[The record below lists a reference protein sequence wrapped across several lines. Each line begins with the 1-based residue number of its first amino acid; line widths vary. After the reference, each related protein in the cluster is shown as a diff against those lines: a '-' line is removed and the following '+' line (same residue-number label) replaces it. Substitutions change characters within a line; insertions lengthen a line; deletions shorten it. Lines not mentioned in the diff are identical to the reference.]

1 MLRPVIR
8 FAAGRGGVNRLS
20 IFIYHRVLPAPDP
33 LFPGEVDA
41 AQFDAQ
47 VAWITR
53 WFTVLPLA
61 EAVRRMQQGSLPPGA
76 AAITF
81 DDGYADNLQ
90 HAEPVLRRH
99 GASATLFVATGF
111 LDGGC
116 MWNDRVIEA
125 VRRTRQTVLDLPDL
139 LPQPLPVTDLAQR
152 RAAITQLIGRF
163 KYLQMDA
170 RDRAVAVVERAAV
183 VTAPDDLMLTS
194 DALRRW
200 HAAGQQVGAHTVNHP
215 ILAQLA
221 DDAARDE
228 IVRGRDDLQALLDSR
243 IGLFAYPNG
252 RPGSDYLPAHVDMVR
267 ALGFNA
273 AVSTSWG
280 AASARSPIYE
290 LPRFTPWDR
299 NRLRFGARLVQNLLS
314 A

>member
-1 MLRPVIR
+1 MLRPIIR
-8 FAAGRGGVNRLS
+8 WAAARGGTSRLS

-61 EAVRRMQQGSLPPGA
+61 DAVRRMQHGDLPPGA

-81 DDGYADNLQ
+81 DDGYADNLHQ
-90 HAEPVLRRH
+90 AEPVLRQH
-99 GASATLFVATGF
+99 GACATLFVATGF

-125 VRRTRQTVLDLPDL
+125 VRRTRQPVLALPDL
-139 LPQPLPVTDLAQR
+139 WPQPLPVADLAQR
-152 RAAITQLIGRF
+152 RTAIGQLIGHI
-163 KYLQMDA
+163 KYLPMHA
-170 RDRAVAVVERAAV
+170 RDRAVAEVVRAAAV
-183 VTAPDDLMLTS
+183 AVPDDLMLTS
-194 DALRRW
+194 AELRRW

-215 ILAQLA
+215 ILAQLT
-221 DDAARDE
+221 DEAARDE
-228 IVRGRDDLQALLDSR
+228 ISLGRDALQALLDSR

-252 RPGSDYLPAHVDMVR
+252 RPGSDYLPVHVDMVR
-267 ALGFNA
+267 TLGFDA
-273 AVSTSWG
+273 AFSTTWG
-280 AASARSPIYE
+280 AATARSPGYE

-299 NRLRFGARLVQNLLS
+299 SRLRFGARLVRNLL
-314 A
+314 AA

>member
-1 MLRPVIR
+1 MLRPIIR
-8 FAAGRGGVNRLS
+8 WAAGRGDANRLS

-61 EAVRRMQQGSLPPGA
+61 EAVQRMQHGSLPRGT

-90 HAEPVLRRH
+90 LAEPVLRRH
-99 GASATLFVATGF
+99 GACATLFVATGF
-111 LDGGC
+111 LDGGI

-125 VRRTRQTVLDLPDL
+125 VRRTRQLALSLPDL
-139 LPQPLPVTDLAQR
+139 LPQPLPLADLDQR
-152 RAAITQLIGRF
+152 RAAISQLIGRI
-163 KYLQMDA
+163 KYLPMDE
-170 RDRAVAVVERAAV
+170 RDRAVADVVRAAAV
-183 VTAPDDLMLTS
+183 AVPDDLMLTS
-194 DALRRW
+194 EDLRRW

-215 ILAQLA
+215 ILAQLS
-221 DDAARDE
+221 DAAAWDE
-228 IVRGRDDLQALLDSR
+228 ISRGRDALQSLLDSR

-252 RPGSDYLPAHVDMVR
+252 RPGSDYLPVHVDMVR
-267 ALGFNA
+267 KLGFDA

-280 AASARSPIYE
+280 AATARSSSHE

-299 NRLRFGARLVQNLLS
+299 SRLRFGARLVRNLLT